1 MLLNNLVY
9 ILKYFIGIVLVIFLL
24 GLNAC
29 TVKKVS
35 KEAYQ
40 PVTLDE
46 DYLTRNA
53 ENYNSINRVWF
64 KKFSASFE
72 INGKEQKFKGN
83 IRLVKDSLI
92 ILGLSSNMGI
102 EAFRVMLRKDSIF
115 VLNRLKSTY
124 YAGNVSELG
133 RGRLRIMNF
142 QVIQDILLA
151 NSQGLFLLDVK
162 PETLKT
168 NQGKSLCYL
177 NSEAEYHAFIAHNKL
192 IAKKTCY
199 SKTDGL
205 LEAGDLIFSEWNE
218 TISVVYPEYSM
229 ISGSLIPASL
239 VLVSSYREKIERL
252 ELTFEKTEINKSF
265 PTSIKIGS
273 KYKRVKSLNA
283 L

>member
-1 MLLNNLVY
+1 MLLNNQDS
-9 ILKYFIGIVLVIFLL
+9 IFKYYKGIVIVIFFL
-24 GLNAC
+24 GINAC
-29 TVKKVS
+29 TAKKVS
-35 KEAYQ
+35 KEAYK
-40 PVTLDE
+40 PVTVDE
-46 DYLTRNA
+46 DYLVRNA

-72 INGKEQKFKGN
+72 INGKEEKFKGN

-133 RGRLRIMNF
+133 KGRLRIMDF
-142 QVIQDILLA
+142 QVLQDILLA
-151 NSQGLFLLDVK
+151 NSQGLFHLDVK
-162 PETLKT
+162 PESLQTE
-168 NQGKSLCYL
+168 QGKSLCYL

-192 IAKKTCY
+192 IAKKACY
-199 SKTDGL
+199 NETDGL
-205 LEAGDLIFSEWNE
+205 LEAGDFIFSEWNE
-218 TISVVYPEYSM
+218 TINIVYPEYSQ
-229 ISGSLIPASL
+229 ISGSLIPASI
-239 VLVSSYREKIERL
+239 VLVSTYREKKERL
-252 ELTFEKTEINKSF
+252 ELTFEKTEVNIIF